1 MMSQKLENL
10 LNLSLEATA
19 QQREQSLELPV
30 GVAEDRWE
38 LIIKYHGNL
47 GEALERA
54 GLSGAGE
61 SQTTPPQQEFFQE
74 NLSQSDVQASL
85 QAEYLLPGYAI
96 ITATRVEIER
106 LSVLPEIDYVEKP
119 KALYEGEISISQGKL
134 AACIQGVTE
143 RPPFLSGRGCLVG
156 IPDSG
161 IDYKNGAFLDG
172 QGRSR
177 ILYLWDQTKAADPER
192 GLFPPAG
199 FFHGVEFTKEQLDES
214 IVSGEELT
222 FDRSGHGTGV
232 TAIAAGKEGVAPEA
246 GLLIVKL
253 GSGSGAEGSSRTTE
267 LMRAVAWMLQKA
279 QELGEPLA
287 INISYG
293 STYGSHDG
301 TSLLET
307 FLNNAAESYKAVI
320 CVGSGNEG
328 AAAGHAQVIL
338 DGEKRVEC
346 SIASYQSACYIAL
359 WKNYGDV
366 FRLEL
371 LSPGGN
377 RLEIPLDRSGK
388 REFTLSGTKIL
399 FYQGEPAP
407 YTRLQEFYFD
417 LLGNPYIEEG
427 IWTFV
432 LTPVRII
439 QGAVSLYLPAAEA
452 VNRGTNFFRPT
463 AAVTMTIPATAQKVI
478 TVGAYNPL
486 YQEYADFSG
495 RGYPIG
501 EETAGTGKF
510 YYEQQMKPD
519 ICAPGTDILVPDG
532 QGSYAV
538 VSGTSFA
545 APYVTGSSALLMEW
559 GIVQGNDPY
568 LYGEKVKAYFIKGAK
583 RLPGYTRY
591 PNEMVGWGAV
601 CVENSL
607 PG

>member
-1 MMSQKLENL
+1 MASQKLENL

-19 QQREQSLELPV
+19 GEREQSLELPV
-30 GVAEDRWE
+30 GVEEDRWE
-38 LIIKYHGNL
+38 LIIKYHGDL
-47 GEALERA
+47 RGALQRA
-54 GLSGAGE
+54 NLSGAGFPE
-61 SQTTPPQQEFFQE
+61 T
-74 NLSQSDVQASL
+74 L

-96 ITATRVEIER
+96 LTAGRGEIER
-106 LSVLPEIDYVEKP
+106 LSALPEIDYIEKP
-119 KALYEGEISISQGKL
+119 KALYEGEITIRQGSL
-134 AACIQGVTE
+134 ASCVQEVTD
-143 RPPFLSGRGCLVG
+143 RGPFLSGQGCLVG
-156 IPDSG
+156 VPDSG
-161 IDYKNGAFLDG
+161 IDYKNSAFLDR

-177 ILYLWDQTKAADPER
+177 ILYLWDQTLKADAEKGQAPPE
-192 GLFPPAG
+192 G
-199 FFHGVEFTKEQLDES
+199 FFHGVEFTKEQLDQS

-232 TAIAAGKEGVAPEA
+232 TAIAAGSEGVAPQA

-253 GSGSGAEGSSRTTE
+253 GSGSGAAGSSRTTE

-279 QELGEPLA
+279 QLLEMPLA
-287 INISYG
+287 LNISYG

-320 CVGSGNEG
+320 CAGSGNEG
-328 AAAGHAQVIL
+328 AAAGHTQVFL

-346 SIASYQSACYIAL
+346 SIADYQSACNISL
-359 WKNYGDV
+359 WKNYADS
-366 FRLEL
+366 FRLEIL
-371 LSPGGN
+371 APGGG

-388 REFTLSGTKIL
+388 RNFTLDGTTIL
-399 FYQGEPAP
+399 FYGGEPAP
-407 YTRLQEFYFD
+407 YTKVQEYYFD
-417 LLGNPYIEEG
+417 FLGNPYITAG

-432 LTPVRII
+432 LTPVRIL
-439 QGAVSLYLPAAEA
+439 QGIASFYLPSAEA
-452 VNRGTNFFRPT
+452 VNKGTNFFRPT
-463 AAVTMTIPATAQKVI
+463 PAVTMTIPATAQKVI
-478 TVGAYNPL
+478 TVGAYNPQ

-495 RGYPIG
+495 RGYPLD
-501 EETAGTGKF
+501 ENTAEGKF

-519 ICAPGTDILVPDG
+519 LCAPGTDILVPDG
-532 QGSYAV
+532 RGGYAV

-559 GIVQGNDPY
+559 GIVRGNDPY

-583 RLPGYTRY
+583 SLPGYTRY
-591 PNEMVGWGAV
+591 PNEMVGWGAL